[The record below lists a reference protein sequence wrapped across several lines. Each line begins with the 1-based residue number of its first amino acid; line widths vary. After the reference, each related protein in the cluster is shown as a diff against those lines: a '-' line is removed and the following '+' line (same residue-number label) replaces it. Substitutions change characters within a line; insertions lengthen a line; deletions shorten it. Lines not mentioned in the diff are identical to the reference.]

1 MKKIALLNGPNLDR
15 LGKREPEIYG
25 STTLKELESSLISE
39 AESQGILL
47 HCFQSNCEGALID
60 EINRLADEGFDG
72 GIINP
77 AGLTHTSVAL
87 RDSLAGS
94 GLDWV
99 EVHISNIH
107 RRERFRKHSYTAGAC
122 VGQIAGLGV
131 QGYSVALK
139 FLAER
144 DNSPATNP

>member
-15 LGKREPEIYG
+15 LGKREPDIYG
-25 STTLKELESSLISE
+25 STSLSELESALLAE
-39 AESQGILL
+39 AQALGVFL
-47 HCFQSNCEGALID
+47 HCFQSNHEGALID

-77 AGLTHTSVAL
+77 GGYTHTSVAL
-87 RDSLAGS
+87 RDALSGS
-94 GLDWV
+94 GIEWL

-107 RRERFRKHSYTAGAC
+107 RRERFRRHSYSAGAC
-122 VGQIAGLGV
+122 IGQISGLGIS
-131 QGYSVALK
+131 GYRIGLK

-144 DNSPATNP
+144 DTSS